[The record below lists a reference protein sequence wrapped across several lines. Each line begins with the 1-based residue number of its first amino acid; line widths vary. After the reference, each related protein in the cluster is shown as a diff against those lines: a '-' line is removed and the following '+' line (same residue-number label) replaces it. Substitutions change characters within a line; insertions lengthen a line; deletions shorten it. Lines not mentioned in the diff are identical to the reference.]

1 MSRFSYR
8 KPLMINLYKMLS
20 VINSNSVAIEQKLA
34 VGDTCL
40 RKLCHATFCLVFAN
54 ILLYI
59 ALAELKKRS

>member
-8 KPLMINLYKMLS
+8 KPLTINN
-20 VINSNSVAIEQKLA
+20 NSSAIGQKLA

-40 RKLCHATFCLVFAN
+40 RKLCHATFFCLVFAN

-59 ALAELKKRS
+59 ALAELKKRSYRGLHINI